1 MQFPTDIF
9 ISYAHID
16 DESLIQNQK
25 GWISEFHRGL
35 DIRLAQLLGRRP
47 VIWRDDSLQG
57 NHVFDKQIVDQFS
70 KVALMISIITP
81 RYVKSD
87 WCIKEVDEYYATC
100 QTNIG
105 FTVSNK
111 SRIFKVIKTPVR
123 IEQHP
128 EKIQGVLGYEFY
140 HTDPGTGRVKELT
153 QAFGQDTE
161 RLYWEKLDDLAHDI
175 TSFLEGLEQAAPGKA
190 ISSGAAST
198 ASSGK
203 SAGKIFLAESSYD
216 TQDFRDNIKRELQG
230 HGYQILPEK
239 QLPLINTVLQENLTS
254 SLSESDLT
262 IHLLGENY
270 GVVPEG
276 AQKSIVE
283 IQNEVAASY
292 SVAKNIP
299 RFIWVPEGC
308 EPVDD
313 RQLNFIDRLNAG
325 REGIAGADLVQ
336 GSLEDFKSVVID
348 KLNSM
353 KKEEKKEEPAAV
365 DGDDDGAKI
374 IYLICDISDI
384 DEIRPLEDFLF
395 DNGYEVVI
403 PIFEGDESGIREDHI
418 ENLKTCSAAIIF
430 FSNANE
436 LWLRSKTRDFMK
448 INGYGRA
455 KPLAFKAIYIAPPDS
470 MSKQRF
476 RTLDAEVINALDGL
490 PEEKLKSLLSKI

>member
-25 GWISEFHRGL
+25 GWISEFHRAL

-70 KVALMISIITP
+70 KVAIMISIITP

-87 WCIKEVDEYYATC
+87 WCIKEVDEFYNAS

-111 SRIFKVIKTPVR
+111 ARIFKVIKTPVL

-128 EKIQGVLGYEFY
+128 EKISGVLGYEFY
-140 HTDPGTGRVKELT
+140 NTDPGTGRVKELS
-153 QAFGQDTE
+153 QSFGNEAE

-175 TSFLEGLEQAAPGKA
+175 SSFLESLEHSKSFTGTLPG
-190 ISSGAAST
+190 T
-198 ASSGK
+198 
-203 SAGKIFLAESSYD
+203 SATNGQVSQKIFLAESSSD
-216 TQDFRDNIKRELQG
+216 TQDFRDSLKRELQG
-230 HGYQILPEK
+230 YGYHILPDK
-239 QLPLINTVLQENLTS
+239 QLPLISTALNESLISNLNETV
-254 SLSESDLT
+254 LT

-283 IQNEVAASY
+283 IQNDVAASF
-292 SVAKNIP
+292 SVANSVP
-299 RFIWVPEGC
+299 RFIWIPEGC
-308 EPVDD
+308 EPGDD
-313 RQLNFIDRLNAG
+313 RQISFIDKLNSG
-325 REGIAGADLVQ
+325 KEGISGADLVQ
-336 GSLEDFKSVVID
+336 GSLEDFKSIVID

-353 KKEEKKEEPAAV
+353 KKEIKKEVEQPEIFN
-365 DGDDDGAKI
+365 DSSKI
-374 IYLICDISDI
+374 VYLICDLSDI
-384 DEIRPLEDFLF
+384 DEIRPLEDYLF

-418 ENLKTCSAAIIF
+418 ENLKNCSAAIIF

-436 LWLRSKTRDFMK
+436 LWLRSKTRDFLK
-448 INGYGRA
+448 INGYGRD

-476 RTLDAEVINALDGL
+476 RTLDAEVINAIDGL